1 MIGKILLTTIFLAVF
16 ASAGWNGQNVQRG
29 SGIKLASTP
38 KNGTSA
44 RGSGLKLNFSGRGGG
59 SRSTPSPELNQSTPG
74 AAPTPPQEFYSG
86 QHHSTNLHVGLVV
99 PYKTFGAREY
109 SKALTTAKSGL
120 SRKLPKLFRR
130 YDLQVH
136 FSMQEL
142 TPSPKCKFHIT
153 TPGHLFTN
161 TR

>member
-1 MIGKILLTTIFLAVF
+1 MIGKILLTTILLAVLTN
-16 ASAGWNGQNVQRG
+16 AGWNGQNVQRG

-38 KNGTSA
+38 KNGTTS

-59 SRSTPSPELNQSTPG
+59 SRSTPSPEVNHSTPG
-74 AAPTPPQEFYSG
+74 SVPTPPHEFFSG
-86 QHHSTNLHVGLVV
+86 QHHHSTNLHVGLVV

-109 SKALTTAKSGL
+109 SKALTSAKSSL
-120 SRKLPKLFRR
+120 ARKLPKLFRR

-142 TPSPKCKFHIT
+142 TPSPKCKYIFES
-153 TPGHLFTN
+153 FYF
-161 TR
+161 